1 MAHAGCGK
9 PRRRHDRHGH
19 SCARLFLRPGRSDEA
34 HQRVVDGARAQ
45 AADRRH
51 HRRVDRIRERRHR
64 HARHHHQAAVR
75 LAHRGLR
82 RELPRRERLR
92 DARDRAP
99 RRERAGDDRSAGRL
113 SPWPQPGLFR
123 QGRDGAGH
131 VPDLAGRHFTN
142 GGGAGS
148 GVQVGGCQR
157 GVDDGLMMVERRPS
171 IVIIGGGIGGLFAA
185 NALIAHGL
193 RVSVY
198 EQALA
203 LGEVGAGV
211 FLTPNSVRQLQ
222 RVGLGPSIEKAGAR
236 VGAGSHYFRHDGA
249 PIAPVQVTDSSG
261 WNATFGM
268 HRADLVEML
277 AGALPAEVVHTG
289 HRCSGFEQDGEVAR
303 VSFANGAVAEG
314 DVVIAADGIHSEL
327 RQFVAHPSR
336 PVFHGS
342 VAYRGVLAHER
353 IADWPA
359 DAWLM
364 WLGQGKHFLTFP
376 VRAGQFINYVG
387 FVPADQEM
395 KESWS
400 APGDAHVLRREFAG
414 WDPRIESLLSQV
426 QTTFRWALYDREPL
440 PTWTKGRLT
449 LLGDAAHPMLP
460 HLGQGANQSIEDG
473 MALATILSRASL
485 KNAPAALFAYERLRR
500 ERVAQ
505 VQRGARENGMRYDS
519 RYSDLGLRDAEI
531 TAHAAFR
538 KTLYDHDVVPGAE
551 VAAAGLA

>member
-1 MAHAGCGK
+1 MA
-9 PRRRHDRHGH
+9 
-19 SCARLFLRPGRSDEA
+19 E
-34 HQRVVDGARAQ
+34 Q
-45 AADRRH
+45 
-51 HRRVDRIRERRHR
+51 
-64 HARHHHQAAVR
+64 
-75 LAHRGLR
+75 
-82 RELPRRERLR
+82 
-92 DARDRAP
+92 
-99 RRERAGDDRSAGRL
+99 
-113 SPWPQPGLFR
+113 
-123 QGRDGAGH
+123 
-131 VPDLAGRHFTN
+131 
-142 GGGAGS
+142 
-148 GVQVGGCQR
+148 
-157 GVDDGLMMVERRPS
+157 RPS
-171 IVIIGGGIGGLFAA
+171 VVVVGGGIGGLFAA
-185 NALIAHGL
+185 NALIAQGL

-198 EQALA
+198 EQAPA

-222 RVGLGPSIEKAGAR
+222 RVGLGPSVEKWGAK
-236 VGAGSHYFRHDGA
+236 VGPQSRYFRHDGA
-249 PIAPVQVTDSSG
+249 PIAPVQVTDSAG

-277 AGALPAEVVHTG
+277 ASTLPADVVHTN
-289 HRCSGFEQDGEVAR
+289 HRGTGFEQAGDMAR
-303 VSFANGAVAEG
+303 VTFANGAVVQA

-327 RQFVAHPSR
+327 RPYVFPPSR

-353 IADWPA
+353 IADWPT
-359 DAWLM
+359 DRWLM

-376 VRAGQFINYVG
+376 VRAGKLINYVG

-473 MALATILSRASL
+473 MALATILARA
-485 KNAPAALFAYERLRR
+485 NRQNIPAALLAYDRLRR
-500 ERVAQ
+500 ERVAL
-505 VQRGARENGMRYDS
+505 VQRGARENGLRYDS
-519 RYSDLGLRDAEI
+519 AYADLGVRDAEI

-538 KTLYDHDVVPGAE
+538 KRLYDHDVVPEAQ
-551 VAAAGLA
+551 AAAEMLT